1 MKATSAGYIKL
12 QTIYKSKARSDVSE
26 VTHIVRNLESSLGR
40 KSQPEIPASEIEQ
53 FCKNASYVRVL
64 TNPNKLAIPELRLM
78 QADPKVLAKL
88 PAALLN
94 YQTIS
99 EIFVAMNVKHIPTS
113 TLDELK
119 ALEDEIEGGI
129 IQERV
134 ENAIEEARRCEGSE
148 LHNTSSI
155 AGGIVAQ
162 EAIKL
167 LTRQYVPVDG
177 TVIWDGIRA
186 KTEIIKI

>member
-12 QTIYKSKARSDVSE
+12 QTIYKSKARSDIAE
-26 VTHIVRNLESSLGR
+26 VTATVRTLESSLGR
-40 KSQPEIPASEIEQ
+40 SNQTAIPASEIEQ
-53 FCKNASYVRVL
+53 FCKNAAFVRVL
-64 TNPNKLAIPELRLM
+64 TNSTKLPIPELRLM
-78 QADPKVLAKL
+78 QGDPKVLAKL

-99 EIFVAMNVKHIPTS
+99 EVFVAMNVKHVPRS

-119 ALEDEIEGGI
+119 LLEDEIEGGV
-129 IQERV
+129 IQDRV
-134 ENAIEEARRCEGSE
+134 ENAIGEVIRCNGAE

-155 AGGIVAQ
+155 GGGIVAQ